1 MQTTETA
8 VSDYERERGKPLPG
22 KAHSFVQLR
31 LGGAFLKYEEDYTAF
46 SELTL
51 ELNGEE
57 VTPDLAVYPKMNI
70 DLTRDEVRLTDPPLL
85 AVEIASPTQ
94 GSQVLLDKIEFLL
107 DAGVKS
113 CWLVQPALRTI
124 TTFDH
129 DMRSKTYS
137 EGVVTDPAT
146 GIEIAIEDVF
156 RDAES

>member
-8 VSDYERERGKPLPG
+8 VSDYERERGKPLPS
-22 KAHSFVQLR
+22 KAHSF
-31 LGGAFLKYEEDYTAF
+31 
-46 SELTL
+46 
-51 ELNGEE
+51 
-57 VTPDLAVYPKMNI
+57 
-70 DLTRDEVRLTDPPLL
+70 
-85 AVEIASPTQ
+85 
-94 GSQVLLDKIEFLL
+94 FLL

-146 GIEIAIEDVF
+146 GIEMAIKDVF

>member
-1 MQTTETA
+1 MQTTEI
-8 VSDYERERGKPLPG
+8 SDYERERGKPLPSRH
-22 KAHSFVQLR
+22 HSLTESLLSASLWQNQS
-31 LGGAFLKYEEDYTAF
+31 DYLIH
-46 SELTL
+46 SEMTL
-51 ELNGEE
+51 ELDGQEI
-57 VTPDLAVYPKMNI
+57 TPDLCVYPRERV
-70 DLTRDEVRLTDPPLL
+70 DYARDEVRVTEPPLT

-94 GSQVLLDKIEFLL
+94 GSQALLDKIQFFL

-146 GIEIAIEDVF
+146 GIEMAIEDVF